1 MSFLVWPPEVNSSLI
16 FDGAGSGPMLAAAA
30 SWDGLAAE
38 LNTAAQ
44 SFTSI
49 TSGLADQ
56 AWQGPAAA
64 AMLQTATRY
73 ASFLN
78 EATAQAQTASAQA
91 QAVVSAFESA
101 QAATV
106 HPFAVAAN
114 RNSFVQLVMSNLFG
128 QNAPAIAAMESD
140 YEQMWAQ
147 DVAAMVGYHGGA
159 SAAAAGLPS
168 WTTALQGLSGQ
179 LSGALTANPAASAL
193 TSLGSAA
200 SNPVGDALTNV
211 EQRLIN
217 VINAPTEFLFGTPL
231 IPTGATPAL
240 GGNGTTG
247 NVPISLYA
255 NTEPLVNASV
265 GTGSAVPLLV
275 DTGSQGLVIP
285 FQKVGGIF
293 GLLQLGLPV
302 TGGISGYSGGLD
314 YAYLTYNAPVNF
326 GGGLTTGSTPVDV
339 ELFAWPTSLSSAL
352 NGGWSFQNFFAS
364 DGASGVLG
372 IGPNATGPGPSI
384 PTEHFVN
391 SAFNQGVLINEADAN
406 PYLQF
411 GGPPTGAT
419 ALTTLSGAPITNDL
433 SVTVTPP
440 GGSPVTYSNVP
451 SIVDTGGVN
460 GTIPSSLNASPGD
473 LIQVY
478 GPTNQEL
485 YQYTYNSDYFPTA
498 VSSSE
503 LMNTGAAPFIYFPAY
518 ISNGANTMT
527 FYSSL

>member
-64 AMLQTATRY
+64 AMMQTATRY

-114 RNSFVQLVMSNLFG
+114 HNSFMQLVMSNLFG

-193 TSLGSAA
+193 TSLDSAA
-200 SNPVGDALTNV
+200 SSGPLANV
-211 EQRLIN
+211 QQNIIN
-217 VINAPTEFLFGTPL
+217 AINAPTEFLFGTQL
-231 IPTGATPAL
+231 ISTGPTPAL

-255 NTEPLVNASV
+255 NTEALVNASV

-285 FQKVGGIF
+285 FQKVGGIV

-302 TGGISGYSGGLD
+302 SGGISGYSGGLD

-326 GGGLTTGSTPVDV
+326 GGGLTTGATPVDV

-391 SAFNQGVLINEADAN
+391 SAFNQGVLINET
-406 PYLQF
+406 PTGQYLQF
-411 GGPPTGAT
+411 GAPPSGAT

-433 SVTVTPP
+433 TVEVTPP
-440 GGSPVTYSNVP
+440 GGSTTIYSNVP

-460 GTIPSSLNASPGD
+460 GTIPSSVNASPGD
-473 LIQVY
+473 TIAVY
-478 GPTNQEL
+478 GPNHQEL
-485 YQYTYNSDYFPTA
+485 YYYVYNSTYFPTA
-498 VSSSE
+498 VSSGE
-503 LMNTGAAPFIYFPAY
+503 LMNTGAAPFINFPAY
-518 ISNGANTMT
+518 ISNDANTMT